1 VGLFDRAG
9 GDRAGGGRL
18 RESGG
23 DASHLVIAYL
33 KQETIGPLKGLGRF
47 VVFGIVGSM
56 ALCVGLVLLAVGLL
70 RLLQGETGSTFAGHL
85 SWVPYA
91 LVAVVGLVVIGM
103 AAWRIDKGPAAR
115 RAPSPRATEEER

>member
-1 VGLFDRAG
+1 
-9 GDRAGGGRL
+9 L